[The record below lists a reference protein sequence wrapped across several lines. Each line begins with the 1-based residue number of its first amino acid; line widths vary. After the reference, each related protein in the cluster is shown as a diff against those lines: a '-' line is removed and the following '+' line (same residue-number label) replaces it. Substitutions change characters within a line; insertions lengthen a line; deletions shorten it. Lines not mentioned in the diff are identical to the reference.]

1 MSPLRVA
8 LRADA
13 SPEAGT
19 GHVRR
24 CLALAAALRECGAQV
39 RLVTRP
45 LGVDTVE
52 MARTAGVETVQLP
65 PSPPRWQPPGAPV
78 ARAHC
83 TGATWQDDALQTA
96 EAMGRWACTW
106 MIVDHYAFDARWQRQ
121 VAQALGT
128 RLAAID
134 DLADRP
140 HEVEFLIDH
149 NLHADHRQK
158 YGKLVGAATRLL
170 GGPRYALLGPAYGDL
185 HPVQVAD
192 TVSSIG
198 VFMGGVD
205 SADLGALALR
215 ACREQAAFRGPIEI
229 AATSACPHLDS
240 LEALA
245 SRWPHTRVSV
255 DQPDLAAFFTR
266 HSLQIGAG
274 GGASWERCCAGA
286 PMLLLQGAAN
296 QSVVVREL
304 AAIGGAATLAEGEE
318 LSVAA
323 VGRAVAAL
331 LADAPR
337 RRALAQRARGLV
349 DGLGAHRVAVA
360 LAADTLALR
369 PALPDDAERSFSW
382 RNDES
387 TRHNSRDPRQIEP
400 ADHRRWWLAALA
412 DPRRRLFVAHVGARD
427 VGVLR
432 FDVDDAQAEVS
443 IYLDPALTGLGL
455 GTHLLRAGQ
464 RWARENT
471 ALQRLVA
478 TILPGNR
485 ASLRAFE
492 DVGFVCSEPSWTWR
506 VTPESTALQGNQP

>member
-1 MSPLRVA
+1 MPLLRVA

-13 SPEAGT
+13 SQASGT

-24 CLALAAALRECGAQV
+24 CLALAAALRECGAEI

-45 LGVDTVE
+45 LGVDTAE
-52 MARTAGVETVQLP
+52 MARDAGVGTVRLP
-65 PSPPRWQPPGAPV
+65 PPPPGWQQSGDRV
-78 ARAHC
+78 AHAHWA
-83 TGATWQDDALQTA
+83 GATWQDDARQTA
-96 EAMGRWACTW
+96 EALDGWACTW

-121 VAQALGT
+121 VAQALGART
-128 RLAAID
+128 AAID

-140 HEVEFLIDH
+140 HEVECLIDH

-158 YGKLVGAATRLL
+158 YGKLVGTSTRLL
-170 GGPRYALLGPAYGDL
+170 GGPRYALLGPAYGGL
-185 HPVQVAD
+185 QPVQVAD
-192 TVSSIG
+192 TVASIG

-205 SADLGALALR
+205 SADLGTLALR

-229 AATSACPHLDS
+229 AATSAGPHLAS
-240 LEALA
+240 LKALA
-245 SRWPHTRVSV
+245 GRWPHTRVSV

-266 HSLQIGAG
+266 HGLQIGAG
-274 GGASWERCCAGA
+274 GGAAWERCCAGV

-304 AAIGGAATLAEGEE
+304 AAIGGAATLSEGED

-323 VGRAVAAL
+323 VGGAVAAL

-337 RRALAQRARGLV
+337 RRALARRARGLV
-349 DGLGAHRVAVA
+349 DGLGAPRVAVA
-360 LAADTLALR
+360 LAADTLTLR
-369 PALPDDAERSFSW
+369 PARPDDAERSLAW
-382 RNDES
+382 RNHES
-387 TRHNSRDPRQIEP
+387 TRRNSRDPRPIGP
-400 ADHRRWWLAALA
+400 ADHHRWWLAALA

-432 FDVDDAQAEVS
+432 FDVEDAQAEVS

-455 GTHLLRAGQ
+455 GPRLLRAGQ
-464 RWARENT
+464 RWTRDNT
-471 ALQRLVA
+471 ALERLVA

-492 DVGFVCSEPSWTWR
+492 DVGFVCGEPLWTWR
-506 VTPESTALQGNQP
+506 VTPARPPLQGNQP